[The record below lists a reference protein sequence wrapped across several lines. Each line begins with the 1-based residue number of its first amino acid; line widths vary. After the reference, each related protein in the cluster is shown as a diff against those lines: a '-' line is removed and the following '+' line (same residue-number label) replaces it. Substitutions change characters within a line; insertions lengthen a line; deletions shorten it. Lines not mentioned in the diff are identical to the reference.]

1 MRCDIIKQNQAWLH
15 GGGGGG
21 EVRCDIINKTRHG
34 FTGVGCGMILLTK
47 KTGMASLGGGAV

>member
-1 MRCDIIKQNQAWLH
+1 MASR
-15 GGGGGG
+15 GGGGG